1 MLGMGITMSKP
12 EFKPVQV
19 HSVMNTAGRYAEYK
33 PLEILQRYIYCYWVS
48 YRHNKIKWDSQIG
61 STREIVAPDG
71 CIDVLFS
78 SDAENNKVRNIIVG
92 TLEEPI
98 FVDMEH
104 EKLQTFG
111 IRFLPGGLQAFI
123 KESASQFTNRIVKLN
138 DVFSDMNKELNDKI
152 FTTLNV
158 KAVVE
163 MVNHYFVSKLSG
175 DIPWEDTFQNALHL
189 IYRTRGSI
197 SVKDVAQREAVSE
210 KQLTRIF
217 YERTGVNTKVFARII
232 RFQSILRIINNR
244 TDAKLVDI
252 AMQNGYYDQ
261 AHLIR
266 EFKCFCGK
274 TPTEYMLEE
283 Y

>member
-1 MLGMGITMSKP
+1 MSKL

-19 HSVMNTAGRYAEYK
+19 HSVMNTAGWYAEYK

-48 YRHNKIKWDSQIG
+48 YRHIKTICDSQIG
-61 STREIVAPDG
+61 GTKEIVAPDG

-78 SDAENNKVRNIIVG
+78 SDAGNNKVRNIIVG

-98 FVDMEH
+98 LVDMEH

-123 KESASQFTNRIVKLN
+123 KESASQFTNRIVNLN
-138 DVFSDMNKELNDKI
+138 DVFGNMNNGLNDKI
-152 FTTLNV
+152 FTALNI

-163 MVNHYFVSKLSG
+163 IVNHFFVSKLSN
-175 DIPWEDTFQNALHL
+175 DIPWENTFQNALDL
-189 IYRTRGSI
+189 ICRTRGSI
-197 SVKDVAQREAVSE
+197 SVKEVAQKEAVSE

-232 RFQSILRIINNR
+232 RFQNILRIINNR
-244 TDAKLVDI
+244 PDTSLVDI
-252 AMQNGYYDQ
+252 ALQNGYYDQ
-261 AHLIR
+261 PHLIHD
-266 EFKCFCGK
+266 FKCFCGK